1 MQIDFLTPYWG
12 FVLYPLCALCV
23 SVLLTRLCI
32 RLLPQFG
39 YVDKPGGR
47 HIHERA
53 VPRGGGIAVILAFFV
68 TLGFY
73 ALQSPSPEVPGLFM
87 RLLVPALLL
96 GALGMVDDRREL
108 KSKLKLAVQVVVALL
123 VWFSMDC
130 DYTIFGWPVPW
141 FFSLALTVGW
151 VVVILNAFNLID
163 GLDGLASGLAVVSA
177 GCMAI
182 WFLLAGGHGPEAMSM
197 LILAGACFGFL
208 RYNFHPARIFL
219 GDTGSTFLGL
229 IFAITGLSTIDRA
242 VTATSLLL
250 PLLAIGVPLFDVILA
265 VWRRSARKLLDPH
278 SGGIMDGDQDHLHH
292 RLLRETRKQ
301 ATTALLMYLI
311 GCGFAAAALLL
322 LFLRHSTLA
331 VGYILLLF
339 GVLIAIRQLAGVELY
354 ASARLIRN
362 GLARPRRGLL
372 INLVHPF
379 IDFFL
384 ISGSYMTACWTV
396 FGTAGNPRIFLCAFA
411 PLALLLCLSG
421 TYRVYWLRA
430 GVNDYCRLKL
440 LLIVGSILAC
450 LLLFLLNYRT
460 MVQIHGI
467 SLRQFISGS
476 IIFSA
481 LNVLLVVGE
490 RLLIHYAEW
499 FWFRNLDLQCE
510 VPDRQRL
517 LVYGGGLKCRVFIS
531 TLYCAQK
538 SGDKEQIVGI
548 IDDDPVL
555 AGLHVYGF
563 PVFGSSRQLGEIY
576 EKHPF
581 DKLLITT
588 RTDDPEKMRFL
599 EEFCRRHSIVLNKL
613 VIGEEP
619 TAAENG

>member
-1 MQIDFLTPYWG
+1 MIAFLSPGWG
-12 FVLYPLCALCV
+12 FVLYPLFGCCL
-23 SVLLTRLCI
+23 SVLLTRVCI
-32 RLLPQFG
+32 RVLPRLG

-47 HIHERA
+47 HIHEHA
-53 VPRGGGIAVILAFFV
+53 VPRGGGIAVIPAFFA
-68 TLGFY
+68 
-73 ALQSPSPEVPGLFM
+73 ALS
-87 RLLVPALLL
+87 
-96 GALGMVDDRREL
+96 MVDCRREL
-108 KSKLKLAVQVVVALL
+108 KSTLKFAVQIVVALI
-123 VWFSMDC
+123 VWFNMDC
-130 DYTIFGWPVPW
+130 DYTILGWPVPW
-141 FFSLALTVGW
+141 FLSLALTVGW
-151 VVVILNAFNLID
+151 VIVILNAFNLID
-163 GLDGLASGLAVVSA
+163 GLASGLAIVSA

-182 WFLLAGGHGPEAMSM
+182 WFLPAGGHVPEAMSM
-197 LILAGACFGFL
+197 LILAGTCFGFL
-208 RYNFHPARIFL
+208 RYSFHPARIFL

-250 PLLAIGVPLFDVILA
+250 PLLAIGVPLFDVVLA

-301 ATTALLMYLI
+301 TTTALLMYLI
-311 GCGFAAAALLL
+311 GCRFAAAALLL

-331 VGYILLLF
+331 IGYILLLL

-362 GLARPRRGLL
+362 GLIKPRRGLL

-384 ISGSYMTACWTV
+384 IGVSFVTTCWTTC
-396 FGTAGNPRIFLCAFA
+396 GTAGNLQIFLCTFG

-430 GVNDYCRLKL
+430 GINDYCRLKML
-440 LLIVGSILAC
+440 LLLGSVLAC
-450 LLLFLLNYRT
+450 SLLFLLEYRN
-460 MVQIHGI
+460 MAQLYSID
-467 SLRQFISGS
+467 LRQFIGGS
-476 IIFSA
+476 IVFSA
-481 LNVLLVVGE
+481 LNVLLIVGE

-499 FWFRNLDLQCE
+499 FWFRKLDLQHQA
-510 VPDRQRL
+510 PDRLRL
-517 LVYGGGLKCRVFIS
+517 LIYGGGLNCRVFIS

-538 SGDKEQIVGI
+538 SGDREQIVGI

-563 PVFGSSRQLGEIY
+563 PMFGGSRQLGEVY
-576 EKHPF
+576 EKQPF
-581 DKLLITT
+581 DKLLVTT
-588 RTDDPEKMRFL
+588 RGDDPEKMRQL
-599 EEFCRRHSIVLNKL
+599 AEFCRRRVILSKL
-613 VIGEEP
+613 VIGEE
-619 TAAENG
+619 TVSESDRQIA